1 MNAVTTTEARAVNTA
16 ASSAANVLQAADPSK
31 YMILVPLSRLVLRRT
46 GRNVRKTPRMSIP
59 ELAASIQR
67 VGLLQNLIVIPAA
80 DGLHYEVVAGGRRL
94 AALKLLAKKHRIA
107 KDWDVPCLQVADGT
121 ARTASLTEN
130 VQREA
135 MHPADQFE
143 AFAALVAEGRPIEDI
158 AADFSVTPLVV
169 QRRLKLA
176 NVSPRLMADYR
187 ADAVSLD
194 QLMALAGTDDHAAQ
208 ESRFLRRPD
217 SGSATL
223 RICANASPS
232 GKSTLTGIRWCASS
246 GWTPTSRRAAVS
258 AATCSRKAMTRAC
271 TSTDAALLERL
282 AQDKL
287 AGIAAEV
294 KAEGWAWADATPGM
308 THADLHAFQRAPRE
322 RREPNKREAQ
332 RIEKLQ
338 AKMHELAE
346 AVDAAMDADDED
358 KADALQEE
366 GEALGEQLQALEEGL
381 QGYAASV
388 KAAAG
393 AIVTIDR
400 NGEAVIHRGLL
411 REAEAK
417 ALRTLEKLR
426 QGFGSVEGEAE
437 SGNETEDDEQPKTAA
452 MSDRLAQRLSA
463 HRTAALQIEVARHPQ
478 TALAAVVHS
487 MVQTVL
493 QERHYGHGLPL
504 GVSLKVQDRLEG
516 MAPDWPESPAAVALR
531 ELQQVVG
538 EALPE
543 DSAELFAALLAKP
556 QDELVRL
563 LAVCVASTVDVV
575 TLRTT
580 QRQPGGELAQA
591 VGFDMAAWWTPTAE
605 GYFKHVSKAVILD
618 AVGEYAPEHVTRLA
632 KLKKADIASEAE
644 RLADGTGWMP
654 AIFTKADVPEES
666 PQVAQQNGAEE
677 AATIPGTQAGRR
689 DAGIGDSHR
698 GGQVDPAGPAA
709 GAATAHRS
717 DLQRAQLRLPAGAQR
732 ASGA

>member
-1 MNAVTTTEARAVNTA
+1 MNAITQTEARAVNTA
-16 ASSAANVLQAADPSK
+16 AAIPLEAADPTK
-31 YMILVPLSRLVLRRT
+31 NLILVPLSRLVLRPA

-67 VGLLQNLIVIPAA
+67 VGLLQNLIVIASA
-80 DGLHYEVVAGGRRL
+80 DGEHYEVVAGGRRL

-107 KDWDVPCLQVADGT
+107 KDWEVPCLLVADGT

-187 ADAVSLD
+187 ADAVTLD
-194 QLMALAGTDDHAAQ
+194 QLMALAITDDHAAQ
-208 ESRFLRRPD
+208 EAAFYDAPQWQRHPSHLRERLTEREIDACRHPLVRFVGLDSYEAAGGGVRRD
-217 SGSATL
+217 LFAEDDAGVYL
-223 RICANASPS
+223 
-232 GKSTLTGIRWCASS
+232 
-246 GWTPTSRRAAVS
+246 
-258 AATCSRKAMTRAC
+258 
-271 TSTDAALLERL
+271 TDAALLERL

-287 AGIAAEV
+287 AGIAATV
-294 KAEGWAWADATPGM
+294 RAEGWAWVDATPGV

-322 RREPNKREAQ
+322 RREPNKREAA

-338 AKMHELAE
+338 ARMHQLAE
-346 AVDAAMDADDED
+346 AVDAALDADDED
-358 KADALQEE
+358 KADADALQEE
-366 GEALGEQLQALEEGL
+366 GEAVGEQLQALEDGL
-381 QGYAASV
+381 QDYGANV

-400 NGEAVIHRGLL
+400 NGEAVIHRGLM

-426 QGFGSVEGEAE
+426 QGFSDPDAANDDEGED
-437 SGNETEDDEQPKTAA
+437 GDDDRQPKTAA

-478 TALAAVVHS
+478 AALAAVVHG
-487 MVQTVL
+487 MVQTAL
-493 QERHYGHGLPL
+493 QESRYGRSRDSLPL
-504 GVSLKVQDRLEG
+504 GFGLKVQDRLEG
-516 MAPDWPESPAAVALR
+516 MAPDWPGSPAAVALR
-531 ELQQVVG
+531 ELQQVAG
-538 EALPE
+538 EALPD
-543 DSAELFAALLAKP
+543 DSAELFAVLLTKP
-556 QDELVRL
+556 QDELVKL

-575 TLRTT
+575 TPRATPH
-580 QRQPGGELAQA
+580 QPGEELAQA
-591 VGFDMAAWWTPTAE
+591 VGLDMAAWWQPTAE
-605 GYFKHVSKAVILD
+605 GYFKHVSKAVILE
-618 AVGEYAPEHVTRLA
+618 AVGEFAPESVTRLG

-654 AIFTKADVPEES
+654 AIFKA
-666 PQVAQQNGAEE
+666 
-677 AATIPGTQAGRR
+677 
-689 DAGIGDSHR
+689 
-698 GGQVDPAGPAA
+698 AGPQQAVQESAQEEGPEQDAPEDAEAMADEPAEALAA
-709 GAATAHRS
+709 
-717 DLQRAQLRLPAGAQR
+717 
-732 ASGA
+732 

>member
-1 MNAVTTTEARAVNTA
+1 MNAINHTEAQAIHATA
-16 ASSAANVLQAADPSK
+16 SAAPAVLLETADPSK
-31 YMILVPLSRLVLRRT
+31 NLILVPLSRLVSRPT
-46 GRNVRKTPRMSIP
+46 GRNVRKAPRMSIP

-67 VGLLQNLIVIPAA
+67 VGLLQNLIVTATA
-80 DGLHYEVVAGGRRL
+80 DGERYEVVAGGRRL
-94 AALKLLAKKHRIA
+94 AALKLLAKKRRISKQWEA
-107 KDWDVPCLQVADGT
+107 PCLLVADAT

-176 NVSPRLMADYR
+176 NVSPRLLADYR
-187 ADAVSLD
+187 VEAVSLD
-194 QLMALAGTDDHAAQ
+194 QLMALAITDDHAAQ
-208 ESRFLRRPD
+208 EAAFYDAPTWQRSPHNLRDRLTEREIDAHRHPLVRFVGLDTYEAAGGGTRRDLFAEAD
-217 SGSATL
+217 SGVYL
-223 RICANASPS
+223 
-232 GKSTLTGIRWCASS
+232 
-246 GWTPTSRRAAVS
+246 
-258 AATCSRKAMTRAC
+258 
-271 TSTDAALLERL
+271 TDATLLERL

-287 AGIAAEV
+287 ASLAAEV
-294 KAEGWAWADATPGM
+294 KAEGWAWVDATPGT
-308 THADLHAFQRAPRE
+308 THADLQSFQRAPRQ
-322 RREPNKREAQ
+322 RRSPNKREAQ

-338 AKMHELAE
+338 TKMQALAE
-346 AVDAAMDADDED
+346 AVDAALDADDEE

-366 GEALGEQLQALEEGL
+366 GEHLGEQLQALEDGL
-381 QGYAASV
+381 QDYGEAV

-417 ALRTLEKLR
+417 ALRTLERLR
-426 QGFGSVEGEAE
+426 QGFGSEGEA
-437 SGNETEDDEQPKTAA
+437 GNDDTGEETDDAPKPAA

-478 TALAAVVHS
+478 VALAALVHG

-493 QERHYGHGLPL
+493 QGSHYGHDLPL
-504 GVSLKVQDRLEG
+504 GVKLTQQDRLEG

-531 ELQQVVG
+531 ELQQVAG

-575 TLRTT
+575 TPRAS
-580 QRQPGGELAQA
+580 QHQPGAKLAQA
-591 VGFDMAAWWTPTAE
+591 VTLDMAAWWQPTAD
-605 GYFKHVSKAVILD
+605 GYFQHVPKAAILEVVEQD
-618 AVGEYAPEHVTRLA
+618 APAHVTRLA
-632 KLKKADIASEAE
+632 KLKKGDIASEAE

-654 AIFTKADVPEES
+654 AIFRAEAPQQDAQDVTAD
-666 PQVAQQNGAEE
+666 EE
-677 AATIPGTQAGRR
+677 AEPLEEVAAVADEQPQAEGL
-689 DAGIGDSHR
+689 
-698 GGQVDPAGPAA
+698 AA
-709 GAATAHRS
+709 
-717 DLQRAQLRLPAGAQR
+717 
-732 ASGA
+732 

>member
-1 MNAVTTTEARAVNTA
+1 MNAITYTEARAVNTA
-16 ASSAANVLQAADPSK
+16 AAVPLEAADPTK
-31 YMILVPLSRLVLRRT
+31 NLILVPLSRLVLRPT

-67 VGLLQNLIVIPAA
+67 VGLLQNLIVIASA
-80 DGLHYEVVAGGRRL
+80 DGEHYEVVAGGRRL
-94 AALKLLAKKHRIA
+94 AALKLLAKKHRIS
-107 KDWDVPCLQVADGT
+107 KEWEVPCLLVADGT

-158 AADFSVTPLVV
+158 AADFSVSPLVV

-176 NVSPRLMADYR
+176 NVSPRLLADYR
-187 ADAVSLD
+187 AEAVSLD
-194 QLMALAGTDDHAAQ
+194 QLMALAITDDHTAQ
-208 ESRFLRRPD
+208 EVAFYDAPTWQRQPSALRDRLTEREIDAYRHPLVRFVGLDTYEAAGGGVRRD
-217 SGSATL
+217 LFAEGDAGVYL
-223 RICANASPS
+223 
-232 GKSTLTGIRWCASS
+232 
-246 GWTPTSRRAAVS
+246 
-258 AATCSRKAMTRAC
+258 
-271 TSTDAALLERL
+271 TDAALLDRL
-282 AQDKL
+282 AQDRL

-294 KAEGWAWADATPGM
+294 KAEGWAWVDATPGV

-322 RREPNKREAQ
+322 RREPTKREAQ

-338 AKMHELAE
+338 AKMQELAA
-346 AVDAAMDADDED
+346 AVDDALDVDDEE

-366 GEALGEQLQALEEGL
+366 GEAVGEQLQALEDGL
-381 QGYAASV
+381 QDYSPTV

-400 NGEAVIHRGLL
+400 NGQAVIHCGLL

-417 ALRTLEKLR
+417 ALRTLERLR
-426 QGFGSVEGEAE
+426 QGFSGEDAVNDDEGEDGDSE
-437 SGNETEDDEQPKTAA
+437 GQPKTAA

-463 HRTAALQIEVARHPQ
+463 HRTAGLQIEVARHPQ
-478 TALAAVVHS
+478 VALAALVHG

-493 QERHYGHGLPL
+493 QESHYGHDLPL

-531 ELQQVVG
+531 ELQQVAG

-543 DSAELFAALLAKP
+543 DSAELFAALLAKS

-563 LAVCVASTVDVV
+563 LAVCVAVTVDVV
-575 TLRTT
+575 TPRTT
-580 QRQPGGELAQA
+580 RQQPGEELAQA
-591 VGFDMAAWWTPTAE
+591 VGLDMAAWWKPSNE
-605 GYFKHVSKAVILD
+605 GYFRHVPKAAILE
-618 AVGEYAPEHVTRLA
+618 AVEQFAPSHVTRLA

-654 AIFTKADVPEES
+654 AIF
-666 PQVAQQNGAEE
+666 
-677 AATIPGTQAGRR
+677 ATEGTQEATQAEPQAQD
-689 DAGIGDSHR
+689 DAPEDAEALA
-698 GGQVDPAGPAA
+698 DEPAVALAA
-709 GAATAHRS
+709 
-717 DLQRAQLRLPAGAQR
+717 
-732 ASGA
+732 

>member
-1 MNAVTTTEARAVNTA
+1 MNAITQTEARAVNTA
-16 ASSAANVLQAADPSK
+16 AVIPLEAADPTK
-31 YMILVPLSRLVLRRT
+31 NLILVPLSRLVLRPT
-46 GRNVRKTPRMSIP
+46 GRNVRKTVPRMSVP

-80 DGLHYEVVAGGRRL
+80 DGEHYEVVAGGRRL

-194 QLMALAGTDDHAAQ
+194 QLMALAITDDHAAQ
-208 ESRFLRRPD
+208 EAAFYDAPQWQRHPSHLRERLTEREIDAYRHPLVRFVGLD
-217 SGSATL
+217 SYEAEG
-223 RICANASPS
+223 
-232 GKSTLTGIRWCASS
+232 GGIRRDLFAE
-246 GWTPTSRRAAVS
+246 GDAGVYLN
-258 AATCSRKAMTRAC
+258 
-271 TSTDAALLERL
+271 DAALLERL

-287 AGIAAEV
+287 AGIAATV
-294 KAEGWAWADATPGM
+294 RAEGWAWVDATPGV
-308 THADLHAFQRAPRE
+308 THADLHVFQRAPRE

-338 AKMHELAE
+338 EKMRAIGE
-346 AVDAAMDADDED
+346 AVDAAMDADDEE

-366 GEALGEQLQALEEGL
+366 GETLGEQLQALEDGL
-381 QGYAASV
+381 QDYGANV

-393 AIVTIDR
+393 AIVSIDR
-400 NGEAVIHRGLL
+400 NGEAVIHRGLM

-417 ALRTLEKLR
+417 ALRTLERLR
-426 QGFGSVEGEAE
+426 QGFTGEDAENDDEG
-437 SGNETEDDEQPKTAA
+437 EDDEQPKSTA

-478 TALAAVVHS
+478 AALAAVVHG

-493 QERHYGHGLPL
+493 QESRYSLNRDSLLL

-516 MAPDWPESPAAVALR
+516 MAPDWPESSAAVALR
-531 ELQQVVG
+531 ELQQVAG

-556 QDELVRL
+556 QDELVWL

-575 TLRTT
+575 TPRATPH
-580 QRQPGGELAQA
+580 QPGAELARA
-591 VGFDMAAWWTPTAE
+591 VGLDMAAWWKPTAE

-618 AVGEYAPEHVTRLA
+618 AVGAFAPESVTRLA
-632 KLKKADIASEAE
+632 KLKKADIAGEAE

-654 AIFTKADVPEES
+654 AIFKAAGPQDAAQKES
-666 PQVAQQNGAEE
+666 PEQDAPDDAEE
-677 AATIPGTQAGRR
+677 MADEPAEALAA
-689 DAGIGDSHR
+689 
-698 GGQVDPAGPAA
+698 
-709 GAATAHRS
+709 
-717 DLQRAQLRLPAGAQR
+717 
-732 ASGA
+732 

>member
-1 MNAVTTTEARAVNTA
+1 MNAVTQTEARAINTA
-16 ASSAANVLQAADPSK
+16 AAIPLEAADPSK
-31 YMILVPLSRLVLRRT
+31 NLILVPLSRLVLRTT

-67 VGLLQNLIVIPAA
+67 VGLLQNLIVIASP
-80 DGLHYEVVAGGRRL
+80 DGEHYEVVAGGRRL

-107 KDWDVPCLQVADGT
+107 KEWDVPCLLVADGT

-187 ADAVSLD
+187 ADAVTLD
-194 QLMALAGTDDHAAQ
+194 QLMALAITDDHAAQ
-208 ESRFLRRPD
+208 ESAFYDAPTWQRQPSALRERLTEREIDAYRHPLVRFVGLD
-217 SGSATL
+217 AYEQAG
-223 RICANASPS
+223 
-232 GKSTLTGIRWCASS
+232 GGIRRDLFAE
-246 GWTPTSRRAAVS
+246 GDAGVYL
-258 AATCSRKAMTRAC
+258 
-271 TSTDAALLERL
+271 TDAALLERL

-294 KAEGWAWADATPGM
+294 RGEGWAWVDATPGV
-308 THADLHAFQRAPRE
+308 THADLHTFQRAPRE
-322 RREPNKREAQ
+322 RREPTKREAQ

-338 AKMHELAE
+338 AKMQAIGESLDEALEAE
-346 AVDAAMDADDED
+346 DED

-366 GEALGEQLQALEEGL
+366 GEAMGEQLQALEDGL
-381 QGYAASV
+381 QDYSPNV

-400 NGEAVIHRGLL
+400 NGVAVIHRGLV

-417 ALRTLEKLR
+417 ALRTLERLR
-426 QGFGSVEGEAE
+426 QGFSGEDSANDDA
-437 SGNETEDDEQPKTAA
+437 GEDADDAPKTAA

-478 TALAAVVHS
+478 AALAALVHG
-487 MVQTVL
+487 MVQAVL
-493 QERHYGHGLPL
+493 QESHYNHDLPL
-504 GVSLKVQDRLEG
+504 GVRLTQQDRLESI
-516 MAPDWPESPAAVALR
+516 APDWPESSAAAALR
-531 ELQQVVG
+531 DLQQAWAG
-538 EALPE
+538 KLPE
-543 DSAELFAALLAKP
+543 DSAELFATLLAME
-556 QDELVRL
+556 QGELVKL

-575 TLRTT
+575 TPRATPH
-580 QRQPGGELAQA
+580 QPGKELVQA
-591 VGFDMAAWWTPTAE
+591 VSLDMAAWWQPTAD
-605 GYFKHVSKAVILD
+605 GYFKHVSKAAILQ

-644 RLADGTGWMP
+644 RLAEDTGWMP
-654 AIFTKADVPEES
+654 AIFKAEGPQQDAPEDAEA
-666 PQVAQQNGAEE
+666 VADEPAEAL
-677 AATIPGTQAGRR
+677 AA
-689 DAGIGDSHR
+689 
-698 GGQVDPAGPAA
+698 
-709 GAATAHRS
+709 
-717 DLQRAQLRLPAGAQR
+717 
-732 ASGA
+732 

>member
-1 MNAVTTTEARAVNTA
+1 MNAVNHTEAQAVSTA
-16 ASSAANVLQAADPSK
+16 ANMLQAADPSK
-31 YMILVPLSRLVLRRT
+31 HMILVPLSRLVLRPT
-46 GRNVRKTPRMSIP
+46 GRNVRKTVPRMSIP

-67 VGLLQNLIVIPAA
+67 VGLLQNLIVIPAS
-80 DGLHYEVVAGGRRL
+80 DGEHYEVVAGGRRL

-107 KDWDVPCLQVADGT
+107 KDWQVPCLQVADGT

-187 ADAVSLD
+187 ADALTLD
-194 QLMALAGTDDHAAQ
+194 QLMALSITDDHAAQ
-208 ESRFLRRPD
+208 EAAFYEAPQWQRQPSALRERLTEREIDAYRHPLVRFVGLDAYEAAGGGVRRD
-217 SGSATL
+217 LFAEGDAGVYL
-223 RICANASPS
+223 
-232 GKSTLTGIRWCASS
+232 
-246 GWTPTSRRAAVS
+246 
-258 AATCSRKAMTRAC
+258 
-271 TSTDAALLERL
+271 TDAALLERL
-282 AQDKL
+282 AQAKL

-294 KAEGWAWADATPGM
+294 RGEGWAWVDATPGV
-308 THADLHAFQRAPRE
+308 THADLHAFQRAPQA
-322 RREPNKREAQ
+322 RREPTKREVQ

-338 AKMHELAE
+338 AKMQAIGE
-346 AVDAAMDADDED
+346 AVDAAMDEDDED

-366 GEALGEQLQALEEGL
+366 GEAVGEQLQALEDGL
-381 QGYAASV
+381 QDYSPNV

-400 NGEAVIHRGLL
+400 NGGAVIHRGLM

-417 ALRTLEKLR
+417 ALRTLERLR
-426 QGFGSVEGEAE
+426 QGFVSDGEAANDEGED
-437 SGNETEDDEQPKTAA
+437 GDGDDDRQPKTAA

-478 TALAAVVHS
+478 AALAAVVHG

-493 QERHYGHGLPL
+493 QERHYGHDLPL
-504 GVSLKVQDRLEG
+504 GMRLTVQDRLEG

-531 ELQQVVG
+531 EAQQAWAG
-538 EALPE
+538 KLPG
-543 DSAELFAALLAKP
+543 DGAELFAALLAME
-556 QDELVRL
+556 QGELVKL

-575 TLRTT
+575 TSRTT
-580 QRQPGGELAQA
+580 QQQPGVELAQA
-591 VGFDMAAWWTPTAE
+591 VGLDMAAWWQPTNE
-605 GYFKHVSKAVILD
+605 GYFRHVPKAAILQ
-618 AVGEYAPEHVTRLA
+618 AVGEYAPQEVTRLA

-654 AIFTKADVPEES
+654 AIFKATGSQDAVQDAPEDADA
-666 PQVAQQNGAEE
+666 VADEPADAM
-677 AATIPGTQAGRR
+677 AA
-689 DAGIGDSHR
+689 
-698 GGQVDPAGPAA
+698 
-709 GAATAHRS
+709 
-717 DLQRAQLRLPAGAQR
+717 
-732 ASGA
+732 

>member
-1 MNAVTTTEARAVNTA
+1 MNAVTQTEARAIQA
-16 ASSAANVLQAADPSK
+16 PALEAADPTK
-31 YMILVPLSRLVLRRT
+31 NLILVPLSRLVLRPT

-67 VGLLQNLIVIPAA
+67 VGLLQNLIVIASA
-80 DGLHYEVVAGGRRL
+80 DGEHYEVVAGGRRL
-94 AALKLLAKKHRIA
+94 AALKLLAKKHRLA
-107 KDWDVPCLQVADGT
+107 KDWEVPCLQVADGT

-143 AFAALVAEGRPIEDI
+143 AFASLVAEGRPIEDI

-194 QLMALAGTDDHAAQ
+194 QLMALAITDDHAAQ
-208 ESRFLRRPD
+208 EAAFYDAPQWQRHPSHLRERLTEREIDAYRHPLVRFVGLD
-217 SGSATL
+217 SYEAAG
-223 RICANASPS
+223 
-232 GKSTLTGIRWCASS
+232 GGIRRDLFAE
-246 GWTPTSRRAAVS
+246 GDAGVYLN
-258 AATCSRKAMTRAC
+258 
-271 TSTDAALLERL
+271 DAALLERL

-287 AGIAAEV
+287 TGIAATV
-294 KAEGWAWADATPGM
+294 RAEGWAWVDATPGV

-338 AKMHELAE
+338 EKMRAIGE
-346 AVDAAMDADDED
+346 AVDAAMDADDEE

-366 GEALGEQLQALEEGL
+366 GETLGEQLQALEDGL
-381 QGYAASV
+381 QGYSQNV

-400 NGEAVIHRGLL
+400 NGQAVIHRGLM

-417 ALRTLEKLR
+417 ALRTLERLR
-426 QGFGSVEGEAE
+426 QGFSGEDAENDDEGETA
-437 SGNETEDDEQPKTAA
+437 DEAQAPA

-478 TALAAVVHS
+478 AALAAVVHG

-493 QERHYGHGLPL
+493 QESRYGRSHDSLPL
-504 GVSLKVQDRLEG
+504 GVGLKVQDRLEG
-516 MAPDWPESPAAVALR
+516 MAPDWSESPAAVALR
-531 ELQQVVG
+531 ELQQVAG
-538 EALPE
+538 EALSE

-575 TLRTT
+575 TPRATPH
-580 QRQPGGELAQA
+580 QRGAELAQA
-591 VGFDMAAWWTPTAE
+591 VGLDMAKWWQPTAE
-605 GYFKHVSKAVILD
+605 GYFKHVPKAAVLQ
-618 AVGEYAPEHVTRLA
+618 AVGEYAPDQVSRLA

-654 AIFTKADVPEES
+654 AIFKAEGPKDA
-666 PQVAQQNGAEE
+666 AQE
-677 AATIPGTQAGRR
+677 
-689 DAGIGDSHR
+689 
-698 GGQVDPAGPAA
+698 AGPEQDALEDAEAMADEPAEALAA
-709 GAATAHRS
+709 
-717 DLQRAQLRLPAGAQR
+717 
-732 ASGA
+732 

>member
-1 MNAVTTTEARAVNTA
+1 MNAINHTEAQAIHAA
-16 ASSAANVLQAADPSK
+16 ASAAPAVLPEAADPSK
-31 YMILVPLSRLVLRRT
+31 NLILVSLSRLVSRPT

-67 VGLLQNLIVIPAA
+67 VGLLQNLIVTATA
-80 DGLHYEVVAGGRRL
+80 DCERYEVVAGGRRL
-94 AALKLLAKKHRIA
+94 AALKLLAKKRRIS
-107 KDWDVPCLQVADGT
+107 KEWGVPCLLVADGT

-176 NVSPRLMADYR
+176 NVSQRLLADYR
-187 ADAVSLD
+187 AEAVSLD
-194 QLMALAGTDDHAAQ
+194 QLMALAITDDHAAQ
-208 ESRFLRRPD
+208 EAAFYDAPTWQRSPYNLRDRLTEREIDAHRHPLVRFVGLDAYEAAGGGTRRDLFAEAD
-217 SGSATL
+217 SGVYL
-223 RICANASPS
+223 
-232 GKSTLTGIRWCASS
+232 
-246 GWTPTSRRAAVS
+246 
-258 AATCSRKAMTRAC
+258 
-271 TSTDAALLERL
+271 TDATLLERL

-287 AGIAAEV
+287 ASLAAEV
-294 KAEGWAWADATPGM
+294 KAEGWAWVDATPGT
-308 THADLHAFQRAPRE
+308 THADLQAFQRAPRQ
-322 RREPNKREAQ
+322 RRSPNKREAQ
-332 RIEKLQ
+332 CIEQLQ
-338 AKMHELAE
+338 TKMQALAE
-346 AVDAAMDADDED
+346 AVDAALDADDEE

-366 GEALGEQLQALEEGL
+366 GEHLGEQLQALEDSL
-381 QGYAASV
+381 QDYGEAV

-393 AIVTIDR
+393 AIVTVDR

-417 ALRTLEKLR
+417 ALRTLERLR
-426 QGFGSVEGEAE
+426 QGFGSEADNDDEGEEAD
-437 SGNETEDDEQPKTAA
+437 NAPKTAA

-478 TALAAVVHS
+478 VALAALVHG

-493 QERHYGHGLPL
+493 HGSYYGHDLPL
-504 GVSLKVQDRLEG
+504 GVKLTQQDRLEG

-531 ELQQVVG
+531 ELQQVAG

-543 DSAELFAALLAKP
+543 DSAELFAALLAKS

-575 TLRTT
+575 TLRAT
-580 QRQPGGELAQA
+580 QHQPGAELAQA
-591 VGFDMAAWWTPTAE
+591 VTLDMAAWWQPTAE

-618 AVGEYAPEHVTRLA
+618 AVGAFAPESVTRLA

-644 RLADGTGWMP
+644 RLADGRGWMP
-654 AIFTKADVPEES
+654 AIFKAEGPQQAVKES
-666 PQVAQQNGAEE
+666 AQE
-677 AATIPGTQAGRR
+677 
-689 DAGIGDSHR
+689 
-698 GGQVDPAGPAA
+698 AGPEQDAPEDAEAMADEPAEALAA
-709 GAATAHRS
+709 
-717 DLQRAQLRLPAGAQR
+717 
-732 ASGA
+732 

>member
-1 MNAVTTTEARAVNTA
+1 MNAITQTEARAIQA
-16 ASSAANVLQAADPSK
+16 PALEAADPTK
-31 YMILVPLSRLVLRRT
+31 NLILVPLSRLVSRPT

-67 VGLLQNLIVIPAA
+67 VGLLQNLIVIAAA
-80 DGLHYEVVAGGRRL
+80 DSEHYEVVAGGRRL
-94 AALKLLAKKHRIA
+94 AALKLLAKKHRIS
-107 KDWDVPCLQVADGT
+107 KEWDVPCLLVADGT

-158 AADFSVTPLVV
+158 AADFSVSPLVV

-176 NVSPRLMADYR
+176 NVSPRLLADYR
-187 ADAVSLD
+187 AEAVTLD
-194 QLMALAGTDDHAAQ
+194 QLMALAITDDHAAQ
-208 ESRFLRRPD
+208 EAAFYDAPTWQRSPHNLRDRLTEREIDAFRHPLVRFVGLD
-217 SGSATL
+217 GYQQA
-223 RICANASPS
+223 
-232 GKSTLTGIRWCASS
+232 GGGIRRDLFAE
-246 GWTPTSRRAAVS
+246 GDKGVYL
-258 AATCSRKAMTRAC
+258 
-271 TSTDAALLERL
+271 TDAALLERL

-287 AGIAAEV
+287 AGIAATV
-294 KAEGWAWADATPGM
+294 RAEGWAWVDATPGV
-308 THADLHAFQRAPRE
+308 THADLQAFQRAPRQ
-322 RREPNKREAQ
+322 RRSPNKREAQ

-338 AKMHELAE
+338 TKMQALAE
-346 AVDAAMDADDED
+346 AVDAALDADDEE

-366 GEALGEQLQALEEGL
+366 GEHLGEQLQALEDGL
-381 QGYAASV
+381 QDYGETV

-417 ALRTLEKLR
+417 ALRTLERLR
-426 QGFGSVEGEAE
+426 QGFGSEGEA
-437 SGNETEDDEQPKTAA
+437 GNDDTGEETDDAPKPAA

-478 TALAAVVHS
+478 VALAALVHG

-493 QERHYGHGLPL
+493 QESHYGHDLPL
-504 GVSLKVQDRLEG
+504 GVGLKLQDRLEG

-531 ELQQVVG
+531 ELQQVAG

-575 TLRTT
+575 TPRATPH
-580 QRQPGGELAQA
+580 QPGAELAQA
-591 VGFDMAAWWTPTAE
+591 VGLDMAAWWKPTAD
-605 GYFKHVSKAVILD
+605 GYFQHVPKAAILE
-618 AVGEYAPEHVTRLA
+618 AVEQYAPAHVTRLA
-632 KLKKADIASEAE
+632 KLKKADIANEAE

-654 AIFTKADVPEES
+654 AIFAVEAT
-666 PQVAQQNGAEE
+666 QQNAQEVVADEE
-677 AATIPGTQAGRR
+677 AEAPEAVAAVADEQPQAE
-689 DAGIGDSHR
+689 AL
-698 GGQVDPAGPAA
+698 AA
-709 GAATAHRS
+709 
-717 DLQRAQLRLPAGAQR
+717 
-732 ASGA
+732 

>member
-1 MNAVTTTEARAVNTA
+1 MNAVTQTEARAVNTA
-16 ASSAANVLQAADPSK
+16 AAIPLEAADPTK
-31 YMILVPLSRLVLRRT
+31 NLILVPLSRLVLRPT

-67 VGLLQNLIVIPAA
+67 VGLLQNLIVIASA
-80 DGLHYEVVAGGRRL
+80 DGEHYEVVAGGRRL

-107 KDWDVPCLQVADGT
+107 KDWEVPCLQVADGT

-194 QLMALAGTDDHAAQ
+194 QLMALAITDDHAAQ
-208 ESRFLRRPD
+208 ESAFYDAPQWQRHPSHLRERLTEREIDAYRHPLVRFVGLD
-217 SGSATL
+217 SYEAAG
-223 RICANASPS
+223 
-232 GKSTLTGIRWCASS
+232 GGIRRDLFAE
-246 GWTPTSRRAAVS
+246 GDAGVYLN
-258 AATCSRKAMTRAC
+258 
-271 TSTDAALLERL
+271 DAALLERL

-287 AGIAAEV
+287 AGIAATV
-294 KAEGWAWADATPGM
+294 RAEGWAWVDATPGV
-308 THADLHAFQRAPRE
+308 TYADLHAFQRAPRE

-338 AKMHELAE
+338 EKMRAIGE
-346 AVDAAMDADDED
+346 AVDAAMDADDEE

-366 GEALGEQLQALEEGL
+366 GEAVGEQLQALEDGL
-381 QGYAASV
+381 QDYGANV

-400 NGEAVIHRGLL
+400 NGEAVIHRGLM

-426 QGFGSVEGEAE
+426 QGFSDPDAENDDEG
-437 SGNETEDDEQPKTAA
+437 EDDEQPKSVA

-478 TALAAVVHS
+478 AALAAVVHG

-493 QERHYGHGLPL
+493 QERRYGLNRDSLPL
-504 GVSLKVQDRLEG
+504 GVGLKLQDRLEG

-531 ELQQVVG
+531 KLQQVAG

-543 DSAELFAALLAKP
+543 DSAELFAVLLTKP

-575 TLRTT
+575 MPRATA
-580 QRQPGGELAQA
+580 QQPGEELAQA
-591 VGFDMAAWWTPTAE
+591 VGLDMAAWWQPTAE
-605 GYFKHVSKAVILD
+605 GYFKHVPKAAVLQ
-618 AVGEYAPEHVTRLA
+618 AVGEYAPNQVSRLA

-654 AIFTKADVPEES
+654 AIFKAEGPEQDAPED
-666 PQVAQQNGAEE
+666 AEAMADETAE
-677 AATIPGTQAGRR
+677 AL
-689 DAGIGDSHR
+689 
-698 GGQVDPAGPAA
+698 AA
-709 GAATAHRS
+709 
-717 DLQRAQLRLPAGAQR
+717 
-732 ASGA
+732 

>member
-1 MNAVTTTEARAVNTA
+1 MNAITQTEARAINTA
-16 ASSAANVLQAADPSK
+16 AAIPLEAADPSK
-31 YMILVPLSRLVLRRT
+31 NLILVPLSRLVLRPT
-46 GRNVRKTPRMSIP
+46 GRNVRMTPRVSIP

-67 VGLLQNLIVIPAA
+67 VGLLQNLIVIAAA
-80 DGLHYEVVAGGRRL
+80 DGEHYEVVAGGRRL
-94 AALKLLAKKHRIA
+94 AALKLLAKKRRIP
-107 KDWDVPCLQVADGT
+107 KEWEVPCLLVADGT

-187 ADAVSLD
+187 ADAVTLD
-194 QLMALAGTDDHAAQ
+194 QLMALAITDDHAAQ
-208 ESRFLRRPD
+208 ESAFYDAPTWQRHPSNLRERLTEREIDAYRHPLVRFVGLNTYEQAGGGVRRD
-217 SGSATL
+217 LFAEGDAGVYL
-223 RICANASPS
+223 
-232 GKSTLTGIRWCASS
+232 
-246 GWTPTSRRAAVS
+246 
-258 AATCSRKAMTRAC
+258 
-271 TSTDAALLERL
+271 TDAALLERL

-294 KAEGWAWADATPGM
+294 KAEGWVWVDATPGV

-322 RREPNKREAQ
+322 RREPTKREAQ

-338 AKMHELAE
+338 TKMQEVGE
-346 AVDAAMDADDED
+346 ALDAALDAEDEE

-366 GEALGEQLQALEEGL
+366 GEALGEQLQALEDGL
-381 QGYAASV
+381 QDYNPNV

-417 ALRTLEKLR
+417 ALRTLERLR
-426 QGFGSVEGEAE
+426 QGFGSEEAE
-437 SGNETEDDEQPKTAA
+437 NDNGSDMADEAKAPA
-452 MSDRLAQRLSA
+452 MPDRLAQRLSA

-478 TALAAVVHS
+478 VALAALVHG

-493 QERHYGHGLPL
+493 QESHYGHDLPL
-504 GVSLKVQDRLEG
+504 GVRLTAKDRLEG

-531 ELQQVVG
+531 ELQQAWG
-538 EALPE
+538 GKLPE
-543 DSAELFAALLAKP
+543 DSAELFAALLAME
-556 QDELVRL
+556 QDELVKL

-575 TLRTT
+575 TPRAT
-580 QRQPGGELAQA
+580 QHQSGAELAQA
-591 VGFDMAAWWTPTAE
+591 VGLDMAAWWQPTAD
-605 GYFKHVSKAVILD
+605 GYFRHVPKAAILQ
-618 AVGEYAPEHVTRLA
+618 AVGEYAPEHVNRLA

-644 RLADGTGWMP
+644 RLVDGTGWMP
-654 AIFTKADVPEES
+654 AIFIAEGTA
-666 PQVAQQNGAEE
+666 AQEAEQE
-677 AATIPGTQAGRR
+677 
-689 DAGIGDSHR
+689 D
-698 GGQVDPAGPAA
+698 GPAQDA
-709 GAATAHRS
+709 PEDAEAVA
-717 DLQRAQLRLPAGAQR
+717 DEPAEALV
-732 ASGA
+732 A